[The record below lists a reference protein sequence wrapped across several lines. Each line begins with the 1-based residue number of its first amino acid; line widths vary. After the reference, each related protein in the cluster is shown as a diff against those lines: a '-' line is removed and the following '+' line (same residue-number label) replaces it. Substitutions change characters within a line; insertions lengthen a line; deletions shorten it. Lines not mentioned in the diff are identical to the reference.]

1 MSSRWTQIKA
11 LLLDMDGVLWRAN
24 TPIGDLPRLFQR
36 LADLGLQ
43 VALVTNN
50 ATRAPAQ
57 YVDKLRRFG
66 VTFPVER
73 IFGSVQAA
81 IAALRETFPHGA
93 PVFVIG
99 EEGLATALDQA
110 GFPSTTDGTA
120 QAVVVAL
127 DRGITYEKLKRA
139 TLLIRNGA
147 LFIGTNPDRSYP
159 TPEGLVPGAG
169 ALIAAVEA
177 ATDTPARIVGKPEP
191 LLFQLAMQRL
201 GVRPEETLVVGDR
214 VETDILG
221 GQRAGCATALVL
233 SGVTTEAQ
241 ARAAQPPPDLIV
253 PDLEHLI
260 AWLERQRQYPGRQV
274 SVSA

>member
-1 MSSRWTQIKA
+1 MPSRWTQIKA

-66 VTFPVER
+66 VTFPAER
-73 IFGSVQAA
+73 IFGSAQAA
-81 IAALRETFPHGA
+81 IAALREAFPQGA

-99 EEGLATALDQA
+99 EEGLAMALAQA
-110 GFPSTTDGTA
+110 GFPPTTDGTA

-127 DRGITYEKLKRA
+127 DRGITYEKLKQA

-177 ATDTPARIVGKPEP
+177 ATDTQARIVGKPEP